1 METAD
6 SSTMPVYVYYQ
17 KYDPEESS
25 TRNMLPPYLEDESSR
40 PSEMLVPT
48 NGIYPNAKK
57 I

>member
-40 PSEMLVPT
+40 PSEMLVAT
-48 NGIYPNAKK
+48 YGIYLKAKK
-57 I
+57 L